1 MGAGFALTLTLS
13 RRRERGLSGVMP
25 EYSAVLHPVLTLTL
39 SRGRERGLSGAMSE
53 YSAVLHPALTLTLS
67 RRRERGLSG
76 AMSKYSARSCRRAF
90 SAYSEASRSISS
102 CGISCRI
109 CSKLRRRL

>member
-39 SRGRERGLSGAMSE
+39 SRGCTVRGHREHLFGDMVDT
-53 YSAVLHPALTLTLS
+53 YN
-67 RRRERGLSG
+67 
-76 AMSKYSARSCRRAF
+76 
-90 SAYSEASRSISS
+90 
-102 CGISCRI
+102 
-109 CSKLRRRL
+109 